1 LPQSQNTNT
10 KISSFL
16 QHLDHVRQTPT
27 PSLNNQQPQQFLKQ
41 QTLVTSSPNNNE
53 VPLNQSPAPSNHTPP
68 GSVGQAHVSS
78 AGQLVS
84 IAAFRG
90 GGGGMSRS
98 EYPCLFPL
106 ISTPK
111 LSDGFQ
117 MNLMSVLH
125 FKLSKFVPVL
135 ICYCLTCISNSVQPL
150 SLQHSI
156 LHKFVHY
163 INYEYY

>member
-1 LPQSQNTNT
+1 
-10 KISSFL
+10 
-16 QHLDHVRQTPT
+16 
-27 PSLNNQQPQQFLKQ
+27 
-41 QTLVTSSPNNNE
+41 
-53 VPLNQSPAPSNHTPP
+53 
-68 GSVGQAHVSS
+68 
-78 AGQLVS
+78 
-84 IAAFRG
+84 
-90 GGGGMSRS
+90 MSRS